1 MRKRAVLSLVIVGV
15 MVGLLLAAAAQLV
28 APPPHAATAAHPNPK
43 PVPVPTFTPT
53 PTHGQGDYARQ
64 AAVEQA
70 RLAEALVQV
79 AGLVGAPR
87 LEDAAWHAQVAAAMH
102 DVESAYGALLGLAPP
117 APWQSFHA
125 QLLSGAADCN
135 AAMRVLALALDER
148 QPATVSVVA
157 ALLARCEESLH
168 IAQELT
174 DAQATPSAA
183 RP

>member
-1 MRKRAVLSLVIVGV
+1 MRKRAVFSLVIVGV
-15 MVGLLLAAAAQLV
+15 MIGLLAAAAAHLV
-28 APPPHAATAAHPNPK
+28 APPPHAATAANPR
-43 PVPVPTFTPT
+43 PLPVPTFTPT
-53 PTHGQGDYARQ
+53 PTHAPEDYAYQ
-64 AAVEQA
+64 AANMQQ

-87 LEDAAWHAQVAAAMH
+87 LEDAAWHAQVTAAMH
-102 DVESAYGALLGLAPP
+102 NVENAYGGLLGLAPP
-117 APWQSFHA
+117 APWRSFHA

-168 IAQELT
+168 LAQELT